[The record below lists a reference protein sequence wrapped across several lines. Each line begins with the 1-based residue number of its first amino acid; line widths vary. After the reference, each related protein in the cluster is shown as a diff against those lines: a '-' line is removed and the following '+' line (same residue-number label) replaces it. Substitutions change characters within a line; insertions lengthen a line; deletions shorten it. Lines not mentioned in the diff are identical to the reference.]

1 VATAEAIGNDVVI
14 VESVR
19 TRTSGPSAVEL
30 GARLPAHATA
40 AGKVIMAYAGPLPD
54 RLAESLV
61 ALTARTITEM
71 PVLVAQ
77 LAGIRRD
84 GVAVERGELEVGR
97 SSVAAPLL
105 NRHGRVLGA
114 LMVSG
119 PDTRFHPEAV
129 GVAVT
134 AVARTLTRIGAGA
147 NIEFYA
153 RLHPHRSGVNRS
165 GPARPDGARSAAP
178 LSPGVR

>member
-1 VATAEAIGNDVVI
+1 

-54 RLAESLV
+54 RLAESQV

-97 SSVAAPLL
+97 SGAARRRPQ
-105 NRHGRVLGA
+105 RSSAQPRRSM
-114 LMVSG
+114 MV
-119 PDTRFHPEAV
+119 
-129 GVAVT
+129 
-134 AVARTLTRIGAGA
+134 TLAWPPPS
-147 NIEFYA
+147 
-153 RLHPHRSGVNRS
+153 HMVC
-165 GPARPDGARSAAP
+165 
-178 LSPGVR
+178 SP